1 MLTMRRFSSLE
12 FRLAVLVGLG
22 LIGFSLAAGIFTYN
36 YSYRNRLQQAQSLQ
50 RQLVRTV
57 QAQAE
62 VAAFA
67 YNEKIARGVIDGL
80 LANPSILAARLEA
93 TEHSHLA
100 LSSNGS
106 LDYGGSTVY
115 PLLSPVDQTERI
127 GRLSVVQNENHVNRE
142 AAQYALFQT
151 LLMLAQVAL
160 ATILMIVVL
169 RFVVTRPVADLA
181 QSMRAIKPGS
191 PERLDIED
199 KHAND
204 EIGLLSHSANILLE
218 ATETAIDDERK
229 LRNLLDT
236 TNQIARV
243 GGWTYDLATKS
254 MMLSEEIFRINEVD
268 PSKLDATLPVSVEQ
282 AINHFAPTSRPAIA
296 AALQAGIDRG
306 AEFDLELQWIT
317 YTGKTIWVRTQGKAE
332 RENGQVVC
340 LYGAMQDISDR
351 KQTEQDLRIAAT
363 AFESQEG
370 MLITDANEVI
380 LRVNRA
386 YCEITGYSA
395 AEAIGKTPRMLSS
408 NRHDAAFYASI
419 WSNIRNIGTWQGEI
433 WNRRKNGE
441 VYPQWLTI
449 TAVKDDDGEI
459 THYVGTLTDI
469 TVRKAAED
477 EIKHLAF
484 YDPLTHLPN
493 RRLLID
499 RLHQALSTSR
509 RNQRSGAL
517 LFIDLDKFKQINDT
531 LGHDI
536 GDLLLQNVGQRL
548 LSCLR
553 ENDTAARIG
562 GDEFIVML
570 EYLDEHPEAAVQQVK
585 AVAEKI
591 LDTLNVPY
599 TLATHEC
606 RSSPSIGIALFL
618 GHTHTVSELLKQ
630 ADSAMYQAKAAGR
643 NVYRFFDTTTGH

>member
-1 MLTMRRFSSLE
+1 
-12 FRLAVLVGLG
+12 
-22 LIGFSLAAGIFTYN
+22 
-36 YSYRNRLQQAQSLQ
+36 
-50 RQLVRTV
+50 
-57 QAQAE
+57 
-62 VAAFA
+62 
-67 YNEKIARGVIDGL
+67 
-80 LANPSILAARLEA
+80 
-93 TEHSHLA
+93 
-100 LSSNGS
+100 
-106 LDYGGSTVY
+106 
-115 PLLSPVDQTERI
+115 
-127 GRLSVVQNENHVNRE
+127 
-142 AAQYALFQT
+142 
-151 LLMLAQVAL
+151 
-160 ATILMIVVL
+160 
-169 RFVVTRPVADLA
+169 
-181 QSMRAIKPGS
+181 
-191 PERLDIED
+191 
-199 KHAND
+199 
-204 EIGLLSHSANILLE
+204 
-218 ATETAIDDERK
+218 
-229 LRNLLDT
+229 
-236 TNQIARV
+236 
-243 GGWTYDLATKS
+243 

>member
-630 ADSAMYQAKAAGR
+630 ADSAMYQAKAAWR

>member
-1 MLTMRRFSSLE
+1 MRRFSSLE